1 MDYALMIVF
10 LQKVFPDDQKKIDEL
25 LKKFPKKRELALDL
39 IDRGFSV
46 DRIWDQFNFEEKEKK
61 VKR

>member
-1 MDYALMIVF
+1 MI
-10 LQKVFPDDQKKIDEL
+10 FPDDQKKIDL
-25 LKKFPKKRELALDL
+25 LLEKFPTKRELALDL

-61 VKR
+61 VKRC